1 MSSSSGSRWTPPALL
16 ERLDREVVPVLQRSA
31 RSVARLLGWPFRT
44 LTRAELRTRLGR
56 ALHRNGGLLLLA
68 TVAIAFLASA
78 VHLQRYPDLRDADAL
93 AAGGGTGALPGQ
105 AADVPGAGGTSA
117 AVGPVVGADVGDYVE
132 RVNAS
137 LDDLR
142 GDDPQPAVV
151 SYGEYRTPGEV
162 LASLPATAEVLS
174 VQYRLPSEQERP
186 QRLDTD
192 RDGLVASV
200 EEAVEVAREQF
211 AEEEHE
217 VQRLLDSGTVE
228 EESFRADLE
237 LRLSELETIR
247 DVLAGE
253 APVVFAVVVRAPP
266 DDLRALSEHG
276 AVRLV
281 DPAPGD
287 GDGSGVVFYGVLPED
302 QDRVTYGRDL

>member
-1 MSSSSGSRWTPPALL
+1 MSSSSGPRWTPPALL

-31 RSVARLLGWPFRT
+31 RSVAGLLGRPFRAV
-44 LTRAELRTRLGR
+44 TRAELRTRLGR
-56 ALHRNGGLLLLA
+56 ALHRNVGLLLLGA
-68 TVAIAFLASA
+68 VAIAFLASA
-78 VHLQRYPDLRDADAL
+78 VHLQRYPGLRDADAL
-93 AAGGGTGALPGQ
+93 SAGGSTGALPG
-105 AADVPGAGGTSA
+105 ARGAGAASP
-117 AVGPVVGADVGDYVE
+117 AVGPVVGADVDDYLE
-132 RVNAS
+132 RAGAG
-137 LDDLR
+137 LDDLP

-151 SYGEYRTPGEV
+151 SYGEYRTPEEV

-192 RDGLVASV
+192 RDGLVATV
-200 EEAVEVAREQF
+200 EEVVEGAREQF
-211 AEEEHE
+211 AEEERE

-228 EESFRADLE
+228 EESFREDLE
-237 LRLSELETIR
+237 LRLSELATIR

-266 DDLRALSEHG
+266 DDLRALSEHD

-281 DPAPGD
+281 DAAPGD
-287 GDGSGVVFYGVLPED
+287 DDGSGLVFYGVLPED